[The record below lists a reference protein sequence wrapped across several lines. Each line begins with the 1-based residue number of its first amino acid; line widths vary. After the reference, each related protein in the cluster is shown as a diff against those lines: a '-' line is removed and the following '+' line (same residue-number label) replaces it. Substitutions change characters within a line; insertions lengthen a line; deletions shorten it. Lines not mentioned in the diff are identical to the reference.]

1 MKLKKIEILGFKSFA
16 DRVQLTFGQGIT
28 CIVGPNGC
36 GKSNI
41 SDAFRWVLG
50 EQSAKS
56 LRGGKMQDVVFA
68 GTATRKPLNFAEVTI
83 TMDNEDGSL
92 PIEYTEVAVTRR
104 LHRNGDS
111 DYFINK
117 QLVRLKDVHNLFL
130 DSGMG
135 KDAYSIFEQGK
146 IDQVI
151 NFTPLERRYIFE
163 EAAGILR
170 FLQRKREALR
180 KLELSDQNISRVKD
194 IHQEVEKQI
203 VVLEKQAE
211 KARVFKENRSKLD
224 FLEKGLFLA
233 KWEHLKKRTQDQSKK
248 GETLQTNLESEHQ
261 QLALLQTELQKAKDH
276 LTEGEKEL
284 RSKSEEVFKSRSDKE
299 IKSKERYTQHERF
312 KEIIAKESKWQLEL
326 DLMKDRRQKRKSEVE
341 QLQKQQQGLEAEIK
355 VLEKTLQ
362 QQRGKVQ
369 TVEGQ
374 LSKLRASQQAL
385 QQELIQYVQA
395 EKQAENELKQTS
407 MRLEN
412 GNERKQQLA
421 EKRKRLAGQ
430 IDELEKLIK
439 EKLHAS
445 QEISNEID
453 ERKKGF
459 NELEKEEQKITAEL
473 LIAQKQFEEINKEW
487 TEGRA
492 RQAVLKKLRDEM
504 EGFSAGSKRLLL
516 ESANPKSPLH
526 NKVKGLYEFL
536 QPKPGA
542 EVAVMRS
549 YTQTLVVEN
558 RADVVLVAA
567 FAQKN
572 KIKDYSLFCL
582 EQAGKRSVS
591 SHFLESFQNVATL
604 ADAWKKLDGKGDH
617 EIWIDEGTFM
627 DRRAVLF
634 FAPQSEQNVFVREA
648 ELKTWDGK
656 LKELEQSRIAQ
667 DDLLKDLQKRKSTIY
682 AERLEL
688 DKVIRK
694 LEMKLI
700 ELNFGLQR
708 QNGDL
713 ERYKTET
720 KQLETES
727 AQVEETLKALTKQL
741 KEMQSNH
748 SDAQA
753 RAAEKQKN
761 SAQLHADLEKEAS
774 ALKGEQSQLQQ
785 KESSFHKLSE
795 ELRKTLH
802 SLHVIEV
809 KDVESQQQEKR
820 LEDEIQTC
828 REMQATIKVK
838 SGDLDKLLN
847 EAETLLQ
854 KVVSAC
860 ASFDK
865 EVAQRKT
872 VIEKWDL
879 KLQEQRSKIKKIE
892 DEIHQTALQGAHT
905 ASSIESI
912 QTELQERFDLTI
924 EELQQGGFALD
935 KSIEQAERQ
944 MRALRQELESAGD
957 VNMTSIEDYDKQKE
971 RYQFLNT
978 QIEDMS
984 LSKHEL
990 VEIIAQLDGESR
1002 KIFQDTFEKVRA
1014 NFQKNFKILF
1024 NGGEADL
1031 EFTDTQDVLE
1041 AGIEIIARPPGKQ
1054 MRSIN
1059 LMSGGEKCLTA
1070 MALLFAIFEVKPAP
1084 YCILDEIDAPL
1095 DDTNVERF
1103 VNVVK
1108 QFIDRCQFV
1117 IITHNKRTMAI
1128 ADVLFG
1134 ISMEE
1139 KGVSKIL
1146 SLEFARAAALV
1157 S

>member
-16 DRVQLTFGQGIT
+16 DRVSLNFDQGIT

-68 GTATRKPLNFAEVTI
+68 GTASRKPLNFAEVTI

-92 PIEYTEVAVTRR
+92 PIEYSEVAVTRR

-117 QLVRLKDVHNLFL
+117 QPVRLKDVQNLFL

-203 VVLEKQAE
+203 IILEKQAE
-211 KARVFKENRSKLD
+211 KAREYKENRSKLE

-233 KWEHLKKRTQDQSKK
+233 KWEHLQKKTQDQSRK
-248 GETLQTNLESEHQ
+248 GETLQSQLESEQQ
-261 QLALLQTELQKAKDH
+261 QLVLLQEELQKAKDH
-276 LTEGEKEL
+276 LAEGEKEL
-284 RSKSEEVFKSRSDKE
+284 RAKSEEVFKSRSDKE
-299 IKSKERYTQHERF
+299 IKSKERYSQHERF
-312 KEIIAKESKWQLEL
+312 KEVTAKETKWQQEL
-326 DLMKDRRQKRKSEVE
+326 DLMRDRRQKRKSEID
-341 QLQKQQQGLEAEIK
+341 QLQKQQQSLEAEIK
-355 VLEKTLQ
+355 VFEGSLQ
-362 QQRGKVQ
+362 QQRSNVQ
-369 TVEGQ
+369 NVEGQ
-374 LSKLRASQQAL
+374 LTKLRMSQQAL
-385 QQELIQYVQA
+385 QQELIQFVQA
-395 EKQAENELKQTS
+395 EKQAESELKQTS
-407 MRLEN
+407 LRLEQ
-412 GNERKQQLA
+412 GNERKNQLT
-421 EKRKRLAGQ
+421 EKRKRLIVQ

-439 EKLHAS
+439 EKQKNAD
-445 QEISNEID
+445 EISNEID
-453 ERKKGF
+453 ERKQGF
-459 NELEKEEQKITAEL
+459 NKLEKEEQIATTEL
-473 LIAQKQFEEINKEW
+473 QTAQKRFEEINKEW

-492 RQAVLKKLRDEM
+492 RHMVLKKLRDEM
-504 EGFSAGSKRLLL
+504 EGFSAGSKRLLH
-516 ESANPKSPLH
+516 ESGNPKSPLY
-526 NKVKGLYEFL
+526 NKVRGLYEFI

-542 EVAVMRS
+542 EVAVMRT

-558 RADVVLVAA
+558 NEDLELVSA
-567 FAQKN
+567 FASKN
-572 KIKDYSLFCL
+572 KIKDYSLFSL
-582 EQAGKRSVS
+582 EYAGKKSVS
-591 SHFLESFQNVATL
+591 DHFLENIQNIESL
-604 ADAWKKLDGKGDH
+604 AELWKKGKSKSGE
-617 EIWIDEGTFM
+617 EIWISEGAFM

-634 FAPQSEQNVFVREA
+634 FAPQSEQNVFIREA
-648 ELKTWDGK
+648 ELKLLDSK
-656 LKELEQSRIAQ
+656 LKECEDAKITQEQ
-667 DDLLKDLQKRKSTIY
+667 LLKDLQKKKSTIY
-682 AERLEL
+682 TERLEL
-688 DKVIRK
+688 DKIIRK

-713 ERYKTET
+713 ERFKSEVKQIESET
-720 KQLETES
+720 KQ
-727 AQVEETLKALTKQL
+727 VEESVKSHSIQL
-741 KEMQSNH
+741 KEMQANH
-748 SDAQA
+748 VEAKT
-753 RAAEKQKN
+753 RAAEKQAN
-761 SAQLHADLEKEAS
+761 SAQIHADLERQAS

-785 KESSFHKLSE
+785 KESSYHKLSE

-802 SLHVIEV
+802 ALHVIDV

-828 REMQATIKVK
+828 RELQTTIKIK
-838 SGDLDKLLN
+838 GGDLDKLLN

-854 KVVSAC
+854 KVMAAC
-860 ASFDK
+860 TSFDK
-865 EVAQRKT
+865 EVAQRKIA
-872 VIEKWDL
+872 IEKWEA
-879 KLQEQRSKIKKIE
+879 KLQEQRNKIKKIE

-905 ASSIESI
+905 TSSIESI
-912 QTELQERFDLTI
+912 HTELQERFNLTI
-924 EELQQGGFALD
+924 AELQKSGFGLD
-935 KSIEQAERQ
+935 KSIDQAERQ
-944 MRALRQELESAGD
+944 VRALRQELEAAGD
-957 VNMTSIEDYDKQKE
+957 VNMTSIEDFDKQKE

-978 QIEDMS
+978 QIEDMN

-1002 KIFQDTFEKVRA
+1002 KIFQETFDKVRSNFKK
-1014 NFQKNFKILF
+1014 NFQILF

-1108 QFIDRCQFV
+1108 QFINRCQFV

-1134 ISMEE
+1134 VSMEE

-1146 SLEFARAAALV
+1146 SLEFAKI
-1157 S
+1157 